1 MIAGKRNP
9 TDRHVGSRIRMRRL
23 ILGMSQSA
31 LGDALGLTFQQV
43 QKYEKGTNRVGS
55 SRLQQISEILGVPV
69 PHFFEGLPGSASG
82 ALADDPTP
90 ALVSAGGLELAKAF
104 QRIKSRGTRQSIVAL
119 VEELAQRTHK

>member
-1 MIAGKRNP
+1 M
-9 TDRHVGSRIRMRRL
+9 
-23 ILGMSQSA
+23 
-31 LGDALGLTFQQV
+31 
-43 QKYEKGTNRVGS
+43 
-55 SRLQQISEILGVPV
+55 PV